1 MSIGINSNFLLLFIC
16 TKVEVTALSSYE
28 EKEEQFKREVTCF
41 YHYSKNN
48 SLLATELMFV
58 INVGF
63 STLDSAVVIFF
74 SLIKVLVN
82 DM

>member
-1 MSIGINSNFLLLFIC
+1 
-16 TKVEVTALSSYE
+16 VEVTALSSYE
-28 EKEEQFKREVTCF
+28 EKEEQFEREVTC

-48 SLLATELMFV
+48 SLLATEIMFV
-58 INVGF
+58 IYVGF
-63 STLDSAVVIFF
+63 STLDSAVVFFF